1 MLRTFVCAALAL
13 VICVGGLLAGE
24 GSVVSFEKGKL
35 TVKVGDKEQ
44 VVELKGV
51 KVFDDAGTQVKG
63 KDVAALLK
71 KDLKVELVEK
81 NGKVVEIKVKK

>member
-1 MLRTFVCAALAL
+1 
-13 VICVGGLLAGE
+13 
-24 GSVVSFEKGKL
+24 
-35 TVKVGDKEQ
+35 
-44 VVELKGV
+44 
-51 KVFDDAGTQVKG
+51 VFDDAGTQVKG